1 MSSYGYYSSA
11 AQAADSVLN
20 IGTIIGI
27 AIGSLAGLATLIAFI
42 VIIIISCKKKRP
54 VLIIPQQQQPQQQ
67 QQQMFQMTS
76 YGQGPWQAPPY
87 YLPPP
92 TQQTILV

>member
-1 MSSYGYYSSA
+1 MSSYDYYSSVS
-11 AQAADSVLN
+11 QTADSVLN

-27 AIGSLAGLATLIAFI
+27 VIGSLAGLTTLIAI
-42 VIIIISCKKKRP
+42 TVIIIILCKKKRP
-54 VLIIPQQQQPQQQ
+54 VLIMPQAQQQQ
-67 QQQMFQMTS
+67 QQQMFQMGS

-87 YLPPP
+87 YILPP